1 MHEDDKIIAWTPP
14 RSLGLDTSRVL
25 EEIMDAKAR
34 NADIEAALHE
44 LSRLIDDEN
53 FEAAQQRIEALQ
65 VTLGEADPEL
75 TRARALMAFLQ
86 GAE

>member
-1 MHEDDKIIAWTPP
+1 
-14 RSLGLDTSRVL
+14 
-25 EEIMDAKAR
+25 MDSKAR
-34 NADIEAALHE
+34 NAKIENALRE

-53 FEAAQQRIEALQ
+53 FQAAQQRIEALQ
-65 VTLGEADPEL
+65 VTLGEDDPEL